1 MGESQMLYARFA
13 RSIQPVALAV
23 ALALPC
29 AAHAQVDYRDADLR
43 LQDILG
49 MRVRSVSGEAL
60 GMIKDLVFDRMT
72 GRIVY
77 IAVEQPHRGGMLS
90 RYPVD
95 ALVAGGP
102 REVVV
107 DDSLVSSSAGA
118 SAVAGPLQTNGF
130 SFASAERG
138 RDDPVVDLLEGK
150 LRVLP

>member
-1 MGESQMLYARFA
+1 MLYARFA
-13 RSIQPVALAV
+13 RSIQPGALAL

-43 LQDILG
+43 LQDIIG
-49 MRVRSVSGEAL
+49 MRVRSLSGEAL
-60 GMIKDLVFDRMT
+60 GLIKDLVFDRMT

-77 IAVEQPHRGGMLS
+77 IAVEQPHPGGMLS

-95 ALVAGGP
+95 ALVAGGA

-107 DDSLVSSSAGA
+107 DESLVSSSTGA
-118 SAVAGPLQTNGF
+118 SAVAGQLQTNGF
-130 SFASAERG
+130 SFANTERG
-138 RDDPVVDLLEGK
+138 RDDLVVDLLEGK